1 MGLLKV
7 FGGAISSSLA
17 DQWKEYFYCDSIDQ
31 STLVVKGQKHSG
43 KFSMNNKG
51 NDNIITNGSIIAVNE
66 GQCMLIVDQGKVVEV
81 SAEPGAFKFD
91 KSTEPTVFEGGLGRG
106 LIDTIKTIGRRTTFG
121 GDTGHD
127 QRVYFVNI
135 KEIIGNKYG
144 TINPVPF
151 RVVDRNIG
159 LDVDISIRCNGE
171 YSYKITN
178 PILFY
183 ANVCGNVTESFKKE
197 TIESQLRTELL
208 TALQPAFAAISEKG
222 IRYSNLP
229 GHTLELSDELN
240 RILSEKWRDLR
251 GIEIV
256 SFGMNSVTA
265 NAEDEKMIKD
275 LQKRA
280 VLRDQSMAAATLVD
294 AQAEAMKSAA
304 KNENGAM
311 MGFMGMGMA
320 SAAGGINANT
330 LYAQASQQQQQQAQ
344 MQAQMQQQQ
353 QAQQAPAQ
361 QSGSA
366 DGWFCPECGTK
377 NQGKFCMNCGTKKPA
392 GAPLYRCDK
401 CGWEP
406 ADPAHPPKFCP
417 NCGDKFDDN
426 DVK

>member
-1 MGLLKV
+1 MGLIKV
-7 FGGAISSSLA
+7 LGGAISSSLA
-17 DQWKEYFYCDSIDQ
+17 DQWKEYFYCDSIDL
-31 STLVVKGQKHSG
+31 STLVVKGQKHSS
-43 KFSMNNKG
+43 KFNMNNKG

-66 GQCMLIVDQGKVVEV
+66 GQCMLVVDQGKVVEV
-81 SAEPGAFKFD
+81 SAEPGAFKYD

-106 LIDTIKTIGRRTTFG
+106 IIDTIKTIGKRVTFG

-135 KEIIGNKYG
+135 KEIVGNKYG

-178 PILFY
+178 PVLFY
-183 ANVCGNVTESFKKE
+183 TNVSGNVTESYTKDK
-197 TIESQLRTELL
+197 IESQLRTELL

-240 RILSEKWRDLR
+240 KILSEKWRDLR

-256 SFGMNSVTA
+256 SFGINSVNA
-265 NAEDEKMIKD
+265 NAEDEQMIKD

-320 SAAGGINANT
+320 GAAGGINANT
-330 LYAQASQQQQQQAQ
+330 LYAQAAQQQQQQQ
-344 MQAQMQQQQ
+344 QFQQQ
-353 QAQQAPAQ
+353 QAQQQAQPAPQA
-361 QSGSA
+361 GA
-366 DGWFCPECGTK
+366 EAGGWFCPECGTK
-377 NQGKFCMNCGTKKPA
+377 NTGKFCMNCGTKKPA
-392 GAPLYRCDK
+392 GAPLYKCDK
-401 CGWEP
+401 CGWTP
-406 ADPAHPPKFCP
+406 PDPANPPKFCP
-417 NCGDKFDDN
+417 NCGDRFDDN
-426 DVK
+426 DKQ